1 MAPAQW
7 PARTGRRRRL
17 TLGVAALAVAAVALA
32 LAWRMAGRGAAGAIA
47 VPEKVTADA
56 HSPAVPEA
64 VRVSGPLAWTPAPSE
79 NTVPPR
85 ESPARADAAVSAG
98 DGFPVEPTS
107 RPRVSANAGFP
118 VEAAPRP
125 PAVASSAAPSSRA
138 SAPLPEPSPSPHDLV
153 LNAISEQDGHPVAL
167 INDRLVR
174 EGDEFDGV
182 KILHIGETEV
192 EVEHA
197 GQRRVIRF

>member
-17 TLGVAALAVAAVALA
+17 TLGMAGLAAAVALA
-32 LAWRMAGRGAAGAIA
+32 IAWRVAGRGAASPIA
-47 VPEKVTADA
+47 VPEKATAEA
-56 HSPAVPEA
+56 HNPAVPEA
-64 VRVSGPLAWTPAPSE
+64 VRVPGPLAWTPAPSE
-79 NTVPPR
+79 SISPPHD
-85 ESPARADAAVSAG
+85 SPARAGSPAPAG
-98 DGFPVEPTS
+98 DGVPAEPTT

-118 VEAAPRP
+118 VEATPRP
-125 PAVASSAAPSSRA
+125 PAVASSAAPSSHS
-138 SAPLPEPSPSPHDLV
+138 SAPLPQASPSPHDLV

-192 EVEHA
+192 EVEHG